1 MIMKDDERAKRI
13 RRMMEEIEELRRNN
27 YVMELTYIDT
37 DGKTSYDR
45 VAPICFKE
53 HENEQYLLA
62 ITQEDQATIFPVAH
76 ITCVSETEALT
87 TFSLPEG
94 FDAERFAQRLIDA
107 EKNYGKTT
115 L

>member
-1 MIMKDDERAKRI
+1 MKDERRAQHI
-13 RRMMEEIEELRRNN
+13 RRTMEEIEELRRNN

-37 DGKTSYDR
+37 DGEVSYDR

-62 ITQEDQATIFPVAH
+62 ITEDDRAAIFLVAH
-76 ITCVSETEALT
+76 ITGVSETEART

-94 FDAERFAQRLIDA
+94 FDTERFAQRFFDA

>member
-1 MIMKDDERAKRI
+1 MFSEQALLHAEI
-13 RRMMEEIEELRRNN
+13 RHLPHGM
-27 YVMELTYIDT
+27 YPAYPVMELTYIDT

-62 ITQEDQATIFPVAH
+62 ITQKDRATIFPVAH

-94 FDAERFAQRLIDA
+94 FDAERFAQRFFDA
-107 EKNYGKTT
+107 GKIM
-115 L
+115 

>member
-1 MIMKDDERAKRI
+1 MKDDERAKRI
-13 RRMMEEIEELRRNN
+13 RRMMEEIEMLRRNN

-37 DGKTSYDR
+37 DGETCYDR

-62 ITQEDQATIFPVAH
+62 ITEDDRATIFPVAH
-76 ITCVSETEALT
+76 ITCVSETEART
-87 TFSLPEG
+87 TFSLPED
-94 FDAERFAQRLIDA
+94 FDAERFAQRFFYI